1 MDIDMKPADI
11 IEILEWHPSLVE
23 HGQDGLLAR
32 IQRVVDA
39 AVYEERNACINF
51 LEELHA
57 EYRERHNCY
66 RYAAN
71 KLRERKTTAQS
82 PS

>member
-1 MDIDMKPADI
+1 MAIDMKPADI
-11 IEILEWHPSLVE
+11 IEIVEWHPSLV
-23 HGQDGLLAR
+23 DGDLLAR

-57 EYRERHNCY
+57 EYRERHNY
-66 RYAAN
+66 YGYAAN
-71 KLRERKTTAQS
+71 KLREQTTAQS